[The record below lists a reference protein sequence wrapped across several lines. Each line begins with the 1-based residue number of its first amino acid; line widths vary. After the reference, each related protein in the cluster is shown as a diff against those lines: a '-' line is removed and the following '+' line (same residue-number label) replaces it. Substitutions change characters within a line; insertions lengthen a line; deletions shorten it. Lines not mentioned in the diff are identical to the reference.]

1 MGAENKKENSID
13 IPRSAQESSQTS
25 GTYLF
30 GDYTPFEENKN
41 IIDVLKDF
49 ISISEHVIQIHVNV
63 DKLNL
68 LLKNAETLR
77 ELMNLKINQF
87 KLSSESEVDK
97 YFDEFYE
104 KLAKVYFPD
113 QIGVEPFLRIK
124 NSILRS
130 ISDVER
136 ESSTSFDEYKTYLAS
151 KKDDFYMSSVRLVQT
166 WLSKDEPNLP
176 NQLVSSSTNTLIA
189 KVEETGEQYSIS
201 RLTQF
206 RVESDEEERKTQS
219 TSFSYSFS
227 IDASVTGFWKSA
239 RRIFDLG
246 IDQISVPI
254 GFKTSIS
261 EKLRRSFRIGHSNDH
276 HHDSDREPETVSLE
290 NYYVTH
296 AKLESGNTLSVIL
309 SAEAKP
315 RDKVIRIEYD
325 LNDLH
330 AAGKNSAYEG
340 SKYEQV
346 VAEGRVPRVEYIDEK
361 ETRRIDLLQK
371 EFLRVTDI
379 GRIMDMGSRIEVN
392 LQQLI
397 DMRAISSYVKLY
409 SITVGDKEAILIA
422 NRNSVDGHISYYED
436 LVVSFLERIASAFA
450 PVIQVLKSKSPVKGE
465 LIMRY
470 DSPDKQ
476 RQEYMI
482 RTSDMIS
489 RLSPSSSGHR
499 ILAALGFTN
508 ENGTDSKV
516 ENITKT

>member
-1 MGAENKKENSID
+1 
-13 IPRSAQESSQTS
+13 
-25 GTYLF
+25 
-30 GDYTPFEENKN
+30 
-41 IIDVLKDF
+41 
-49 ISISEHVIQIHVNV
+49 
-63 DKLNL
+63 
-68 LLKNAETLR
+68 
-77 ELMNLKINQF
+77 
-87 KLSSESEVDK
+87 
-97 YFDEFYE
+97 
-104 KLAKVYFPD
+104 
-113 QIGVEPFLRIK
+113 
-124 NSILRS
+124 
-130 ISDVER
+130 
-136 ESSTSFDEYKTYLAS
+136 
-151 KKDDFYMSSVRLVQT
+151 
-166 WLSKDEPNLP
+166 
-176 NQLVSSSTNTLIA
+176 
-189 KVEETGEQYSIS
+189 
-201 RLTQF
+201 
-206 RVESDEEERKTQS
+206 
-219 TSFSYSFS
+219 
-227 IDASVTGFWKSA
+227 VTGFWKSA